1 MMFSS
6 YKNRE
11 RLCVS
16 IYICEHGCEISEND
30 IDFRPKKEFSFHSI
44 YRYIVSN
51 LMITL
56 KSILII
62 NKKNRLI
69 IPRQRQ
75 R

>member
-30 IDFRPKKEFSFHSI
+30 IDFRPKK
-44 YRYIVSN
+44 
-51 LMITL
+51 
-56 KSILII
+56 
-62 NKKNRLI
+62 KKNSSPFILSMDTLFPI
-69 IPRQRQ
+69 
-75 R
+75 